1 MCSDSSV
8 IWPTII
14 CKMILLST
22 ARGSRRWSDKQ
33 INSCYHRARKLL
45 LPTNYNMW
53 PFKTTAKIAVVHSQ
67 SWHATCLNDFLARL
81 RIDEKRDI
89 RQSAVPAV
97 CFMIAV
103 TADLSRIHIRPIAI
117 YDHESQFV
125 WTISSR
131 LSRMDVVRLYE
142 TLPRNCTIIFVIWLL
157 LIQYAV
163 TVTSGGSYN
172 CGNWCRGDTDN
183 F

>member
-81 RIDEKRDI
+81 GVDENSDI

-97 CFMIAV
+97 SFMIAV
-103 TADLSRIHIRPIAI
+103 TADLSRIHIGAIAI

-131 LSRMDVVRLYE
+131 LSRMDVWNITAKLH
-142 TLPRNCTIIFVIWLL
+142 NHICH
-157 LIQYAV
+157 LIAV
-163 TVTSGGSYN
+163 DTV
-172 CGNWCRGDTDN
+172 WRHGDLGWQLQLRKLVPWWYR
-183 F
+183 